1 MKRYELTY
9 LFSPELNETDLQK
22 IEEEI
27 RVFITGNMG
36 EVLSMKTDPAKR
48 DLGDEIKGK
57 TSAQMSSIFF
67 TLDPTHIAGLK
78 KIMKDKDEILRHL
91 LVNKREIEYYKKI
104 ERSESRKP
112 SSKVDLKEIDKKIEE
127 ILNE

>member
-9 LFSPELNETDLQK
+9 LSSPELNETDLQK

-36 EVLSMKTDPAKR
+36 EVLSIKTDPVKR

-78 KIMKDKDEILRHL
+78 KIIKDKDEILRHL
-91 LVNKREIEYYKKI
+91 LVNKRDIEYHKKI

-127 ILNE
+127 MLNE

>member
-9 LFSPELNETDLQK
+9 LSSPELNETDLQK

-36 EVLSMKTDPAKR
+36 EVLSIKTDPIKR
-48 DLGDEIKGK
+48 DLGDKIKGK

-78 KIMKDKDEILRHL
+78 KNIKDKDEILRHL
-91 LVNKREIEYYKKI
+91 LVNKKEIEYYKKI